1 MNADVSLAGAFLA
14 GLVSFLSPCVLPLVP
29 GYISMLSGIGMEQL
43 RKGEVPGSSLL
54 GSSLT
59 FIAGFSVVFISF
71 GASASAVGVFLKQNR
86 NTLTPIAG
94 ALILLF
100 GLHLLGLLIKLN
112 PRAGIILGVVLVA
125 LGLASLARHAPLVAG
140 FGALH
145 FFSLSIIGFFGP
157 ALARW
162 LNRDVHLRS
171 SVAQP
176 SAWSAFMLGF
186 AFAFGW
192 TPCIGPILTS
202 VLALAAASDNIRR
215 GVLLLAV
222 YSAGLAIPFLLTALG
237 IGKFMAF
244 YKNFRKYLH
253 AVELFSGALLLFV
266 GGLVFVNKLTWLT
279 AKLSFLNV
287 LVLWLERVLTSG
299 TGSRAFLLFVGAAIL
314 AVLVFAVRKRWEK
327 ITAVEGSKTLL
338 AVATVIV
345 LIVATLYADR
355 ATRVK
360 AKGPEQ
366 NTEQAVA
373 KIDSQP
379 APPVTFKNLD
389 GADVTLA
396 QYRGTVVLVNFW
408 ATWCDPCYVEIPWLI
423 EMQQNYAAKGFTILG
438 VSMDEEGKSAVVP
451 FLAKERFSVNG
462 QKLPMNY
469 PIVIG
474 NDDVAD
480 KFGGLLGYPTSFLIS
495 RDGKI
500 VKKVQ
505 GLVSYEELT
514 KAIEA
519 QL

>member
-1 MNADVSLAGAFLA
+1 
-14 GLVSFLSPCVLPLVP
+14 
-29 GYISMLSGIGMEQL
+29 
-43 RKGEVPGSSLL
+43 
-54 GSSLT
+54 
-59 FIAGFSVVFISF
+59 
-71 GASASAVGVFLKQNR
+71 
-86 NTLTPIAG
+86 
-94 ALILLF
+94 
-100 GLHLLGLLIKLN
+100 
-112 PRAGIILGVVLVA
+112 
-125 LGLASLARHAPLVAG
+125 
-140 FGALH
+140 
-145 FFSLSIIGFFGP
+145 
-157 ALARW
+157 
-162 LNRDVHLRS
+162 
-171 SVAQP
+171 
-176 SAWSAFMLGF
+176 
-186 AFAFGW
+186 
-192 TPCIGPILTS
+192 
-202 VLALAAASDNIRR
+202 
-215 GVLLLAV
+215 
-222 YSAGLAIPFLLTALG
+222 
-237 IGKFMAF
+237 
-244 YKNFRKYLH
+244 
-253 AVELFSGALLLFV
+253 
-266 GGLVFVNKLTWLT
+266 
-279 AKLSFLNV
+279 
-287 LVLWLERVLTSG
+287 
-299 TGSRAFLLFVGAAIL
+299 LLFVGAAIL